1 MNVPREAFDAV
12 PVSGEYTL
20 RGDRH
25 QREKYLTMTWTL
37 FTEA

>member
-12 PVSGEYTL
+12 PESGEYVGRTDMQ
-20 RGDRH
+20 R
-25 QREKYLTMTWTL
+25 REKYRTMTWTL